1 MAHLIS
7 STSSDSSEKHSPD
20 DFRAALKDAHDFI
33 VACAQ
38 SAIQAAAR
46 VDGARRWGREV
57 KRTRVRLPERDR
69 PVLVRDAP
77 PEHNLVEVVNQCA
90 TVERLLDA
98 LEWAASAESGLSAS
112 WVRTCHPTTG
122 SESSRDAIDH
132 DLVLTSDAAIVGC
145 FEVSDVV
152 GTNDSNSKLT
162 RDLRSL
168 GVMRADSKHAVAAH
182 DWPAHRCFVVMSSS
196 HASCLESRSLGDF
209 EFVRHVVDD
218 TVIAE
223 IKRR

>member
-1 MAHLIS
+1 MAHLIGS
-7 STSSDSSEKHSPD
+7 ISNDSTDRRTPAA
-20 DFRAALKDAHDFI
+20 FRAVLKDAHDFI

-38 SAIQAAAR
+38 SAIDAAAR
-46 VDGARRWGREV
+46 IDAAGRWGREV
-57 KRTRVRLPERDR
+57 KRTRVRLPEGDR
-69 PVLVRDAP
+69 PLLVRGAP

-98 LEWAASAESGLSAS
+98 LQWAASAESGLAAS

-132 DLVLTSDAAIVGC
+132 DLVLTNGEEIVAC

-152 GTNDSNSKLT
+152 GSNDSNSKLA

-168 GVMRADSKHAVAAH
+168 GVMLADSKHAVAAH
-182 DWPAHRCFVVMSSS
+182 EWPPHRCFVVMSSS
-196 HASCLESRSLGDF
+196 HASCLESRALGDF
-209 EFVRHVVDD
+209 EFVRCAVDD